1 MNHKRPPIP
10 AIVILVLLI
19 ALSIYFIVTQ
29 TAGADETAL
38 TASGAIEATQVNVA
52 PEISG
57 KVTEVLVEEGQ
68 SVSMSDPLLRLDPS
82 LLDAQRAVASAAV
95 DSANASLSSSQTT
108 YDQTLEAALAAQ
120 AAQRS
125 KDWQVTA
132 PSEFDQPNWYIE
144 QEQQVAA
151 AQVELDAAQAAIDD
165 ANANLEKVITDLKN
179 SDYLQAEQDL
189 AEARATFVIAEQVK
203 DQASNASDSGGLN
216 EAAQDYYD
224 EALSNLDDAEEAYN
238 DLMNSDEADDVE
250 YARGQVLVAQQR
262 YDAAYARLLTLQTGA
277 ESPAVIAA
285 AKALDQAK
293 SALAQAEAS
302 LALIDAQIA
311 KLTVNAPMSG
321 VVLTRNVEPG
331 EFVQPGA
338 TTLTIGNINELTITV
353 YIPEDR
359 YGEISLGQSAT
370 LTVDSFPDISFDATV
385 IQIADKAEFTPRNVQ
400 TVEGRS
406 STVFAIKLSVQ
417 DPEGKLKIGMPADV
431 VFSANE

>member
-10 AIVILVLLI
+10 AIIILLLLV
-19 ALSIYFIVTQ
+19 AVSIYFIVTQ
-29 TAGADETAL
+29 TTGADETAL
-38 TASGAIEATQVNVA
+38 TASGAIEAVQVNVA
-52 PEISG
+52 PELAG
-57 KVTEVLVEEGQ
+57 KVTEVLVDEGQ
-68 SVSMSDPLLRLDPS
+68 SVSENDPLLRLDPS
-82 LLDAQRAVASAAV
+82 LLTAQRAVASAAV
-95 DSANASLSSSQTT
+95 YSANAAFASAQTK

-120 AAQRS
+120 AVQRA
-125 KDWQVTA
+125 KDWQVNA

-144 QEQQVAA
+144 QDDQIAA
-151 AQVELDAAQAAIDD
+151 AQVELDAAEVAVND
-165 ANANLEKVITDLKN
+165 ALENLDKVINRLDTA
-179 SDYLQAEQDL
+179 DYVDAEKKL
-189 AEARATFVIAEQVK
+189 SEARAAFLIAEQVK
-203 DQASNASDSGGLN
+203 DQADDASDNTGLRD
-216 EAAQDYYD
+216 AAQDYYD
-224 EALSNLDDAEEAYN
+224 EALTDLEDAQEEYDDLLDTEAAE
-238 DLMNSDEADDVE
+238 DVE

-262 YDAAYARLLTLQTGA
+262 YDAAYARLLTLQTG
-277 ESPAVIAA
+277 EQSPAVIAV

-338 TTLTIGNINELTITV
+338 TTLTLGNINEMTITV
-353 YIPEDR
+353 YIPENH

-370 LTVDSFPDISFDATV
+370 LTVDSFPDVTFDATV

-417 DPEGKLKIGMPADV
+417 DSGGMLKIGMPADV
-431 VFSANE
+431 VFK

>member
-10 AIVILVLLI
+10 AIIILLLLV
-19 ALSIYFIVTQ
+19 AVSIYFIVTQ
-29 TAGADETAL
+29 TTGADETAL
-38 TASGAIEATQVNVA
+38 TASGAIEAVQVNVA
-52 PEISG
+52 PELAG
-57 KVTEVLVEEGQ
+57 KVTEVLVDEGQ
-68 SVSMSDPLLRLDPS
+68 SVSENDPLLRLDPS
-82 LLDAQRAVASAAV
+82 LLTAQRAVASAAV
-95 DSANASLSSSQTT
+95 DSANAALASAQTK

-120 AAQRS
+120 AVQRA
-125 KDWQVTA
+125 KDWQVNA

-144 QEQQVAA
+144 QDDQIAA
-151 AQVELDAAQAAIDD
+151 AQVELDAAQAAVND
-165 ANANLEKVITDLKN
+165 ALENLDKVINRLDTA
-179 SDYLQAEQDL
+179 DYVDAEKKL
-189 AEARATFVIAEQVK
+189 SEARAAFLIAEQVK
-203 DQASNASDSGGLN
+203 DQADDASDNTGLRD
-216 EAAQDYYD
+216 AAQDYYD
-224 EALSNLDDAEEAYN
+224 EALTDHEDAQEEYDDLLDTEAAE
-238 DLMNSDEADDVE
+238 DVE

-262 YDAAYARLLTLQTGA
+262 YDAAYARLLTLQTG
-277 ESPAVIAA
+277 EQSPAVIAA
-285 AKALDQAK
+285 TKTLDQAK

-338 TTLTIGNINELTITV
+338 TTLTLGNINEMTITV
-353 YIPEDR
+353 YIPENH

-370 LTVDSFPDISFDATV
+370 LTVDSFPDVIFDATV

-417 DPEGKLKIGMPADV
+417 DPDGMLKIGMPADV
-431 VFSANE
+431 VFK

>member
-10 AIVILVLLI
+10 AIIIVLLLV

-52 PEISG
+52 PEIAG
-57 KVTEVLVEEGQ
+57 KVTEVLVDEGQ
-68 SVSMSDPLLRLDPS
+68 AISEDDPLLRLDPS
-82 LLDAQRAVASAAV
+82 LLTAQRDVASAAV
-95 DSANASLSSSQTT
+95 DSATAALASAQLK

-125 KDWQVTA
+125 KDWQASA

-144 QEQQVAA
+144 QEQQITA
-151 AQVELDAAQAAIDD
+151 AQTELDAAQAAIDD
-165 ANANLEKVITDLKN
+165 ANVNLEKVITDLKN

-189 AEARATFVIAEQVK
+189 ADARAAFVIAEQVK

-224 EALSNLDDAEEAYN
+224 EALTELEDAEEAYN
-238 DLMNSDEADDVE
+238 DLMNSDEAEDVE

-277 ESPAVIAA
+277 DSPAVIAA
-285 AKALDQAK
+285 AKALDQSK
-293 SALAQAEAS
+293 SALAQAETS

-311 KLTVNAPMSG
+311 KLTINAPMSG

-370 LTVDSFPDISFDATV
+370 LTVDSFPDVTFDATV

-417 DPEGKLKIGMPADV
+417 DPDGMLKIGMPADV
-431 VFSANE
+431 VFSASE